1 MTSKPK
7 TTPNWIRV
15 LRGMVY
21 VAFCLLAVGVGV
33 FMFLMRGNDVSNS
46 IVSQTVFRTPPQ
58 DIFQKNQVTMLVLGC
73 DEDRYY
79 GGKQILNTSA
89 RSDMMLLAK
98 LDFDKKRITAVSIP
112 RDLLVEMPGFRSM
125 KINGFHAEGGKDP
138 KKGRE
143 LAKQAVEFVLGV
155 NIDRVVELNY
165 NAFKTMID
173 MVGGVDVF
181 VDKPL
186 HYDDNRGGLHIHL
199 DPGRQV
205 LDGDKAMGYVRYRHS
220 DSDFKRQERQ
230 KSLMYSFKDRLLH
243 QPGKMMSVVEQVR
256 ELFNRELEP
265 AEIAAVALFTKN
277 IGNDNI
283 KMGQIPVVELPRK
296 YFLGI
301 DHEKLPGVL
310 EQYNFSEATPRSELY
325 GMDR

>member
-1 MTSKPK
+1 MTKARK
-7 TTPNWIRV
+7 TPIWIRILSGV
-15 LRGMVY
+15 VY
-21 VAFCLLAVGVGV
+21 VSLCTLAIGVGAV
-33 FMFLMRGNDVSNS
+33 MFLFNGKDVANS
-46 IVSQTVFRTPPQ
+46 IVGQGIKGTPPQ
-58 DIFQKNQVTMLVLGC
+58 EIFSKNSLTMLVLGC

-112 RDLLVEMPGFRSM
+112 RDLLVEMPGFRAM

-143 LAKQAVEFVLGV
+143 LAKQAVEFVLGIQ
-155 NIDRVVELNY
+155 IDRVVELNY
-165 NAFKTMID
+165 DAFKHMID
-173 MVGGVDVF
+173 MVGGVEVF

-186 HYDDNRGGLHIHL
+186 HYDDHRGGLHIHL

-205 LDGDKAMGYVRYRHS
+205 LDGEKAMGFVRFRHS
-220 DSDFKRQERQ
+220 DSDFRRQERQ
-230 KSLMYSFKDRLLH
+230 KSLMYSFKDKVLH
-243 QPGKMMSVVEQVR
+243 NPGQLPSLGEQVR
-256 ELFNRELEP
+256 ELFNRELAP
-265 AEIAAVALFTKN
+265 DEIASIALFTRK

-283 KMGQIPVVELPRK
+283 KMGQIPVIELPRK

-301 DHEKLPGVL
+301 DHEKLPAVL
-310 EQYNFSEATPRSELY
+310 EQYNFAEATPRSELY